1 MEYISQAITI
11 LSFIITAVTFY
22 LKLRK
27 DKKAEEERQKKAR
40 ADEMAAIKVAFVD
53 FQKGIDARLDTL
65 EMKHQKDISDLRETM
80 ISRDQELYDKM
91 DRKRSEEMKR
101 VHERLDTFEKQYAAE
116 VMERIGAVEATV
128 SAKMESIE
136 KTLAVL
142 QNSLMAK

>member
-1 MEYISQAITI
+1 MEYVSNAILI
-11 LSFIITAVTFY
+11 LSFIITVATFY
-22 LKLRK
+22 IKQKR
-27 DKKAEEERQKKAR
+27 DKRADEEKQKKAR
-40 ADEMAAIKVAFVD
+40 ADEMANIRTAFEEL
-53 FQKGIDARLDTL
+53 QKNLDARLDSL
-65 EMKHQKDISDLRETM
+65 NLKHEKDIAALRESM

-91 DRKRSEEMKR
+91 DRKRSDEMKR

-116 VMERIGAVEATV
+116 VMERIGAVEAMV

>member
-1 MEYISQAITI
+1 MDYISEAITI
-11 LSFIITAVTFY
+11 LSFIITVATFY
-22 LKLRK
+22 IKQKR
-27 DKKAEEERQKKAR
+27 DKKADEEKQKKAR
-40 ADEMAAIKVAFVD
+40 ADEMAAIKTAFIE
-53 FQKGIDARLDTL
+53 FQKNIDSRLDSL
-65 EMKHQKDISDLRETM
+65 NLKHEKDISALREEM
-80 ISRDQELYDKM
+80 ISRDQGLYDKM